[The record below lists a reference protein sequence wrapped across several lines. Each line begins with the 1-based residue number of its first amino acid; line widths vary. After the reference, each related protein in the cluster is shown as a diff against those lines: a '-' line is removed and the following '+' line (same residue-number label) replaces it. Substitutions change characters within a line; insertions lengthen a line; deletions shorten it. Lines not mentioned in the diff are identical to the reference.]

1 MVTSD
6 AWVIAALPALA
17 FVLILATGKR
27 GPLQGAGI
35 GVPAILLSLLLSV
48 AVLFETIHGQGH
60 RTGDGRLP
68 VLCQTFNHEFPWL
81 ALGSTRLQFGWMVD
95 PLTAVMLIVVTV
107 VAGMVQIYSVGYM
120 RGDPRFSLFYA
131 YLSLFTAAMLGLVLA
146 NNLVL
151 LYVCW
156 EVMGLTSYLLIG
168 FWFEKPEA
176 ARAAKKAFVVTRLG
190 DVAFFFG
197 IAWLIWETGT
207 ADLSRLVLGAQGTG
221 PIGPGPDLLKLGS
234 VAAVTWIAILLFGGS
249 IGKSAQFPLHVWL
262 PDAMEG
268 PTPVSA
274 LIHAAT
280 MVAAGVYLVA
290 RMYPVFIVGM
300 QAPVSFLG
308 LTTTPLALVTWI
320 GVITAL
326 LASLIA
332 LTQPDIKRILAY
344 STISQLGYMM
354 IGLGLGSLAAGT
366 FHLMTHAFF
375 KALLFLAAGSVIHGA
390 GTQEIWEMGGL
401 RRKMPVTFATFL
413 IGTLALSGIPPL
425 AGFWSKD
432 AILDAAWL
440 HPDSSFGKTVFA
452 LGLFGAFLT
461 AFYMTRLM
469 QVTFAGEWR
478 GGAALGTGEE
488 ALGPV
493 TADLPLS
500 HQEPAG
506 VGRPTARSQEPERSD
521 VMEEPE
527 AGDRLPAGHHG
538 PHESPR
544 VMLVPLMVLAALSV
558 VAGWVGTPWANAYA
572 AFVRYGGGTAEHHGA
587 NYPLM
592 ATSFGVALAGIVLG
606 RALYPNGRFA
616 LAHLKNSSL
625 AMGLYRLSRS
635 QFYFDDIYWRLFV
648 TPLFR
653 ATRLA
658 WWLDRNV
665 VDGIVNATG
674 WLTVQVSKVY
684 RLFDL
689 WVVDGLVNL
698 CGWLT
703 KKAGQGLRYAQS
715 GQIQNYVLVIFL
727 GAILIVWLFF
737 QGRAAHSGG
746 QPAGRPRGPAPVAG
760 AARQSAPPPPASA
773 SPRPSETSS
782 R

>member
-1 MVTSD
+1 MVTSQ
-6 AWVIAALPALA
+6 AWMIAALPVLA
-17 FVLILATGKR
+17 FVLILAAGRQASGVR
-27 GPLQGAGI
+27 GEASEEGALTPDALRLTPAFIGI
-35 GVPAILLSLLLSV
+35 SAILLSLLLSI
-48 AVLFETIHGQGH
+48 AVLVETLNSHG
-60 RTGDGRLP
+60 RT
-68 VLCQTFNHEFPWL
+68 FHWEFPWL
-81 ALGSTRLQFGWMVD
+81 TLGSTQLQFGWMVD

-107 VAGMVQIYSVGYM
+107 VAAMVQIYSVGYM

-190 DVAFFFG
+190 DIAFFFG
-197 IAWLIWETGT
+197 IAWLIRETGT
-207 ADLSRLVLGAQGTG
+207 ADFSRLVLGAEGAG

-290 RMYPVFIVGM
+290 RMYPVFIMGM
-300 QAPVSFLG
+300 QAPVSLLG
-308 LTTTPLALVTWI
+308 QHVTPLVLVTWI
-320 GVITAL
+320 GVITAM

-354 IGLGLGSLAAGT
+354 VGLGLGSLVAGT

-375 KALLFLAAGSVIHGA
+375 KALLFLGAGSVIHGA
-390 GTQEIWEMGGL
+390 GTQDIWEMGGL

-413 IGTLALSGIPPL
+413 IGYLALAGIPPL

-440 HPDSSFGKTVFA
+440 HPDPVFGKTVFA

-478 GGAALGTGEE
+478 GPAALGARRS

-493 TADLPLS
+493 GADPPLPGQDPS
-500 HQEPAG
+500 AERRAQ
-506 VGRPTARSQEPERSD
+506 ERSD
-521 VMEEPE
+521 PIEEPE
-527 AGDRLPAGHHG
+527 AGDHSPAGHA

-544 VMLVPLMVLAALSV
+544 VMLAPLIVLSVLAA
-558 VAGWVGTPWANAYA
+558 VAGWVGTPWANGYA
-572 AFVRYGGGTAEHHGA
+572 EFVRSGEEAAGHQGP

-606 RALYPNGRFA
+606 RALYPDGRFA
-616 LAHLKNSSL
+616 LANLKNSSV
-625 AMGLYRLSRS
+625 AMGLYRLSRNK
-635 QFYFDDIYWRLFV
+635 FYFDELYWRLFV

-653 ATRLA
+653 VTSLA
-658 WWLDRNV
+658 GWLDRNV
-665 VDGIVNATG
+665 VDGIVNAAG
-674 WLTVQVSKVY
+674 WLTVQISKVY
-684 RLFDL
+684 RLFDI

-698 CGWLT
+698 CGWLP
-703 KKAGQGLRYAQS
+703 KKAGQGLRYVQS
-715 GQIQNYVLVIFL
+715 GQIQNYVLVLFL
-727 GAILIVWLFF
+727 GMILLVWLVF
-737 QGRAAHSGG
+737 QGLPGPTGG
-746 QPAGRPRGPAPVAG
+746 QPAAPLPH
-760 AARQSAPPPPASA
+760 R
-773 SPRPSETSS
+773 SETSS
-782 R
+782 LPGR